1 MVVGKPPLTPPKE
14 GKSEFDVVDE
24 LLVSDCEVVRLLGCK
39 VFVSE
44 GDV

>member
-24 LLVSDCEVVRLLGCK
+24 LLEKLNDFEEAGK
-39 VFVSE
+39 YE
-44 GDV
+44 